1 MASTTRT
8 SAIGG
13 LYACLLLSGAFATAM
28 FGYWLFFG
36 AGFRTMQPSAY
47 ELTTALLL
55 THPATASDASLAIQS
70 DGYLSIVAQ
79 HRLLNRI
86 HNE

>member
-13 LYACLLLSGAFATAM
+13 LYACLLLSGTFATAM

-36 AGFRTMQPSAY
+36 AGYSTMQPTAY
-47 ELTTALLL
+47 ELTTTLLL
-55 THPATASDASLAIQS
+55 SHPATADDAALAIES

-79 HRLLNRI
+79 HRLLDRI
-86 HNE
+86 GNK

>member
-1 MASTTRT
+1 M
-8 SAIGG
+8 
-13 LYACLLLSGAFATAM
+13 
-28 FGYWLFFG
+28 
-36 AGFRTMQPSAY
+36 
-47 ELTTALLL
+47 ALLL

>member
-1 MASTTRT
+1 
-8 SAIGG
+8 
-13 LYACLLLSGAFATAM
+13 
-28 FGYWLFFG
+28 
-36 AGFRTMQPSAY
+36 MQPTAY